1 MILKYWFDRPQPSEK
16 RGPPLRQVTRNSGR
30 TQLFGS
36 AIVLAFLHLV
46 QFALFV
52 FSKYLDALVPLY
64 FEMCGLQR
72 LRMKS
77 GPIVEYTCPGFRGRN
92 MLNFYVRSLNQLMTA
107 MYPLSLSVRNFR
119 ISRDL
124 AEGRS
129 SLFARL
135 WSIKPI

>member
-1 MILKYWFDRPQPSEK
+1 MTHWVNAHDTAAQ
-16 RGPPLRQVTRNSGR
+16 GTHG
-30 TQLFGS
+30 
-36 AIVLAFLHLV
+36 VLAVVLAILPLV

-92 MLNFYVRSLNQLMTA
+92 MLNILCSLTKPADDCNVSTFT
-107 MYPLSLSVRNFR
+107 LS
-119 ISRDL
+119 
-124 AEGRS
+124 
-129 SLFARL
+129 
-135 WSIKPI
+135 